1 MKRGIALWCVGLVAL
16 AVCATA
22 SAAEWVQTWGAA
34 PLPPSPA
41 QGPFPATQ
49 SFSNQTIRQTVRVS
63 VGGGRVRLRLSNEY
77 GTKPLV
83 VGAARIALSDEKG
96 NIKAGTDKP
105 VLFDGRPGTTIPAGA
120 PFLSDAVDLKVDGLT
135 SVSISLYFPE
145 DTGPCTC
152 HATGVQN
159 GFVSAAGDFTAKA
172 FTPAQTIQFRAFL
185 SGVDVESAAPARS
198 VRKT

>member
-159 GFVSAAGDFTAKA
+159 GFVSAAGDFTAKG